1 VCLGCKRYYPLG
13 WAQKSDQL
21 QPLVATTRYRRICNS
36 VRSERVD
43 TGVRKS
49 LHFATRS
56 AMQPYVNLLAATSFI
71 KDKRFYALSAITITG
86 ATKYNEA
93 VDNFLLSYIE
103 DYGGQRVKDT

>member
-1 VCLGCKRYYPLG
+1 
-13 WAQKSDQL
+13 
-21 QPLVATTRYRRICNS
+21 
-36 VRSERVD
+36 
-43 TGVRKS
+43 
-49 LHFATRS
+49 
-56 AMQPYVNLLAATSFI
+56 MQPYVNLLAATSFI